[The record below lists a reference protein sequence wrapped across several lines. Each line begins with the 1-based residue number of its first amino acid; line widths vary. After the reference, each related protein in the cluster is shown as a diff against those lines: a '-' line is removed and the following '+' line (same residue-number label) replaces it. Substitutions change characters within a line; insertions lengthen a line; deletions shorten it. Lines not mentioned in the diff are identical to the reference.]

1 MTEEAKFFRGPNP
14 AIITPDDD
22 GGGGVDA
29 MDTVISPRTGGASSS
44 LSDTRGLWMSD
55 ETDDTNILDRYLK
68 VQNFKDIKMSST
80 ESE

>member
-1 MTEEAKFFRGPNP
+1 
-14 AIITPDDD
+14 
-22 GGGGVDA
+22 